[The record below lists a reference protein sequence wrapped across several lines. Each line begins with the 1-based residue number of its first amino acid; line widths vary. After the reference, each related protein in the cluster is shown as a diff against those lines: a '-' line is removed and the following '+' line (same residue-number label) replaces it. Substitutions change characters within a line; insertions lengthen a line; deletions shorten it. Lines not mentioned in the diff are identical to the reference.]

1 MVLNV
6 VLMLSAKDEPA
17 DSLMLLLTLGLTV
30 AVLLH
35 MYIVQMFNQQMARQ
49 QELHVQTALERSGL
63 KR

>member
-17 DSLMLLLTLGLTV
+17 DSLMVLLTLGLTV

-49 QELHVQTALERSGL
+49 QELHVQTALERSGP